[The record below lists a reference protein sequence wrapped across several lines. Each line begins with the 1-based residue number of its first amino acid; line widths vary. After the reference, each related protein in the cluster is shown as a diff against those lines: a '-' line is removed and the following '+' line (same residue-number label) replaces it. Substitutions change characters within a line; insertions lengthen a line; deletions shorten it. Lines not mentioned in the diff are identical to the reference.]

1 MANQVPVVAERK
13 YKDRVFRAVF
23 QEKKDLLELYN
34 ALRGSDYTNPEDLEI
49 NTLDN
54 ALYMKMK
61 NDLSFLIR
69 EEQEL
74 YEHQSS
80 INPNMPLRGLFYL
93 TDLLRV
99 QVGNEGRRLFGS
111 GRIMIP
117 TPHYVVFYNG
127 TQDQPDK
134 QVLRLSD
141 SYTVKS
147 EEPPCLEMTATVLN
161 VNLGHN
167 RELMERSRTLYDY
180 ARFVATVREHME
192 VESDLTKAI
201 DLAIEDCIRNDIL
214 AEFLTKNRA
223 EVADMLWYEYDEE
236 EHIAS
241 EKEISYAEGETA
253 GKIKGKAEDIL
264 ELLEELGEV
273 PQELRET
280 VLGQQD
286 LEVLAKWLKIAA
298 KAETLKDF
306 ETLVIKGE
314 SME

>member
-1 MANQVPVVAERK
+1 MANQVPIVAERK

-23 QEKKDLLELYN
+23 KEKKDLLELYN

-134 QVLRLSD
+134 QVLKLSD

-167 RELMERSRTLYDY
+167 QELMERSRTLYDY

-223 EVADMLWYEYDEE
+223 EVAEMLWYEYDEE

-241 EKEISYAEGETA
+241 EKEISFEEGKTR
-253 GKIKGKAEDIL
+253 GKAEDIL

-273 PQELRET
+273 TQELWET
-280 VLGQQD
+280 VLEQQD
-286 LEVLAKWLKIAA
+286 LDILTAWLKLAA
-298 KAETLKDF
+298 RADTIEHF
-306 ETLVIKGE
+306 EASIK
-314 SME
+314 